1 MGILEKLGR
10 ISEPTKIVAP
20 QNATSNLVN
29 ISAEKNLEL
38 TKEEYEF
45 IFQIIKNSS
54 FKGTDLQ
61 LIFGI
66 LSKLQTKYLELN
78 KSVQNIGNK

>member
-10 ISEPTKIVAP
+10 VSESQKVV
-20 QNATSNLVN
+20 QNLNTSAKFVN
-29 ISAEKNLEL
+29 IESEKGLEL

-45 IFQIIKNSS
+45 LFQLIKTST
-54 FKGTDLQ
+54 FKGTELQ
-61 LIFGI
+61 IIFGI

-78 KSVQNIGNK
+78 KTVPNSNK